1 MIKNELPKTELRLS
15 DFYYDLPKEMIAQ
28 TPVEPRDSSR
38 LMLLD
43 KHTGEIEHKIFR
55 DIADYINP
63 EDVLVIN
70 DTRVIPARIIG
81 HRKYR
86 FDKDLGC
93 AVETDSTGPVELLLL
108 KQRENDIWET
118 LGRHNRLR
126 RRRYGSGDT

>member
-63 EDVLVIN
+63 EDLCCWTS
-70 DTRVIPARIIG
+70 TRVKSNT
-81 HRKYR
+81 KYS
-86 FDKDLGC
+86 
-93 AVETDSTGPVELLLL
+93 VISPT
-108 KQRENDIWET
+108 I
-118 LGRHNRLR
+118 
-126 RRRYGSGDT
+126 